1 MTMTMASAPR
11 IPMSSQHITPQPA
24 RLHPSVDN
32 LQSNSSKRRRKRR
45 LPRLLLMT
53 SLAFVAIMY
62 MYCCDAYALSMPAS
76 GTRRSSILSY
86 KVHHQ
91 IHSQSLNMS
100 SRSRAKLYAMEL
112 SPIQRLFRHRPNT
125 NKVIIESTQFG
136 RNRLLKVAQLTRG
149 YFSKIG
155 LGMGEVTDDTST
167 SGRIGSSR
175 ATTTAATTTYSPTT
189 ARISSIQLSA
199 ASTTTTIALHRQGR
213 RRSSILSSP
222 TRLQVLSTPDTIIE
236 QASTQKL
243 LDTLLDESVRT
254 QSRQPVMLQ
263 FSPKRGWIWRQ
274 WRGTVFS
281 ETWKSGLT
289 NMVLA
294 TLVVFL
300 YRLYPNLKDL
310 LQGFS
315 ILWGQLLSV
324 TTFTLTFFL
333 NQSYGLWRKC
343 YDYSRRLQGRLND
356 LGMTLAAHATRTK
369 PSSPDIPSTYTP
381 QSRQALELVSRYVRV
396 FNLLTYASFTRS
408 HRPILTPR
416 GMRRLVERGILTPKE
431 REILTDAEVPATQ
444 RHNAVLVWLI
454 RLFLEGRQAGVF
466 EGGTGFEQQFMEKCH
481 VIRAQYGA
489 IGDELQG
496 RMPLA
501 YAHIVQVLL
510 DVVLWMYPFMALSS
524 GMGWWFSILG
534 TGLLTMF
541 YQGLF
546 DLAKQFL
553 DPYDNENYGKGDD
566 PLVIDTLIAETN
578 AGSVRWMNS
587 FQQQPWNRQR
597 LIDGELYDSI
607 LPLRGYSLDELA
619 EKEAQEE
626 KERQEKE
633 VAIKEK
639 RRKEEEKDRQKA
651 EQILMGHVEN
661 IKNGTSTAVSEV
673 VNGAVVLTPAGDVL
687 MSSVV
692 DDEIFSNKIFI
703 EVSGDGLVSSS
714 PLSSQRIETGNKNES
729 VVDGLSASTSTSTS
743 DSITDSAILAP
754 LDYTTNI
761 AWANLGATPNF
772 AESVSEIEQ
781 YKASPSVSQFN
792 VNINEDNDEDF
803 EDDLFQPI
811 NIEWF
816 EEIGPDGK
824 EYRKSLCSLVLCCA
838 TTFISPHSGS

>member
-1 MTMTMASAPR
+1 MA
-11 IPMSSQHITPQPA
+11 
-24 RLHPSVDN
+24 
-32 LQSNSSKRRRKRR
+32 
-45 LPRLLLMT
+45 
-53 SLAFVAIMY
+53 
-62 MYCCDAYALSMPAS
+62 
-76 GTRRSSILSY
+76 
-86 KVHHQ
+86 
-91 IHSQSLNMS
+91 
-100 SRSRAKLYAMEL
+100 
-112 SPIQRLFRHRPNT
+112 
-125 NKVIIESTQFG
+125 
-136 RNRLLKVAQLTRG
+136 
-149 YFSKIG
+149 
-155 LGMGEVTDDTST
+155 
-167 SGRIGSSR
+167 
-175 ATTTAATTTYSPTT
+175 
-189 ARISSIQLSA
+189 
-199 ASTTTTIALHRQGR
+199 
-213 RRSSILSSP
+213 
-222 TRLQVLSTPDTIIE
+222 
-236 QASTQKL
+236 
-243 LDTLLDESVRT
+243 
-254 QSRQPVMLQ
+254 
-263 FSPKRGWIWRQ
+263 
-274 WRGTVFS
+274 
-281 ETWKSGLT
+281 
-289 NMVLA
+289 LA

-300 YRLYPNLKDL
+300 YRLYPSLKDL

-356 LGMTLAAHATRTK
+356 LGMVLAAHATRTK

-454 RLFLEGRQAGVF
+454 RLFLEGRQAGLF
-466 EGGTGFEQQFMEKCH
+466 EGGTGFGTFFHISALLPPPTFIVEKLSRYLRMVLHLHHKPEQQFMEKCH

-524 GMGWWFSILG
+524 GMAWWFSILG

-587 FQQQPWNRQR
+587 FQQQPWNKQR

-607 LPLRGYSLDELA
+607 LPLRGYSLEDLA
-619 EKEAQEE
+619 EREAQEE

-651 EQILMGHVEN
+651 EQLLMDHVAN
-661 IKNGTSTAVSEV
+661 ISNGAGMVVEEMINGTAM
-673 VNGAVVLTPAGDVL
+673 LTPEGEVL

-692 DDEIFSNKIFI
+692 DDD
-703 EVSGDGLVSSS
+703 VSGGEAVTSSL
-714 PLSSQRIETGNKNES
+714 LSSQRIAAMDKYESRAEESTASSAINDESSAKS
-729 VVDGLSASTSTSTS
+729 VVLT
-743 DSITDSAILAP
+743 P
-754 LDYTTNI
+754 LDDSNTI
-761 AWANLGATPNF
+761 AWANFGATPNF
-772 AESVSEIEQ
+772 TESISEIKQ
-781 YKASPSVSQFN
+781 YKASPALSQFS
-792 VNINEDNDEDF
+792 VNGNDDLDDYLD
-803 EDDLFQPI
+803 DDLFQPLKM
-811 NIEWF
+811 EWF

-824 EYRKSLCSLVLCCA
+824 EYRKFFCQCYRCSP
-838 TTFISPHSGS
+838 TFISSNNVS